1 MVKTIV
7 CQPVAPFG
15 TGLTWSRVWV
25 WPLVSVARQSTWCV
39 PGAQYCYLAANV
51 VNSMPVSH
59 LVAEA

>member
-1 MVKTIV
+1 VVKTIV

-15 TGLTWSRVWV
+15 TGLTRSRVWV

-39 PGAQYCYLAANV
+39 PGTQYCFLAANV
-51 VNSMPVSH
+51 VNSMSVSH